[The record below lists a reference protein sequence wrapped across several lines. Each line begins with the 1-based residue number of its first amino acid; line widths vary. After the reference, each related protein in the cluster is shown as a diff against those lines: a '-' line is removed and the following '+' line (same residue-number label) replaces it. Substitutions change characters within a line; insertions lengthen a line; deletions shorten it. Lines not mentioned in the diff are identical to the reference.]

1 MRKGRIILSAFLVV
15 GLVAGF
21 AWVWNRAPERR
32 WGCFSN
38 NEAFCHNCSSFLN
51 WAIQLYADDHDGWYP
66 QGRASPLD
74 SLVTLI
80 GDYDLRIEQLTCHAF
95 AGDLQ
100 RYFQEHDAISPEF
113 CCYRYNQGLRKEDP
127 DDLIVLYY
135 FKPTVWE
142 SHSKKGRQ
150 LGRQILTP
158 ADWGWKFIPE
168 TAFQERQ
175 RKTDAFLQERIRRAH
190 DTDLVTSNLILTV
203 TCTNLAVH
211 SYRFLAKIENDGTND
226 ATVVLLEPG
235 HLIRW
240 EDHSRDP
247 CFLEEANAQIILAPG
262 DRHFF
267 PGWYELTV
275 EDEVR
280 DGKLLSR
287 STQTKSFNGLRE
299 GDGTPSI
306 NTGHG
311 RSRFSQGTDVL
322 SVNARCR
329 VQASLRANVNMG
341 NVRDLTVVFK
351 SKEFKYLEPHNKN
364 GPPTGSQPIRSELN
378 TTSPAAGSRR

>member
-1 MRKGRIILSAFLVV
+1 VRKKRIIVSAFVVV

-21 AWVWNRAPERR
+21 VWVWNRDPERR

-38 NEAFCHNCSSFLN
+38 KEAFCYNCSSFLN
-51 WAIQLYADDHDGWYP
+51 RAIRFYADDHDGWYP
-66 QGRASPLD
+66 QGSATPLD
-74 SLVTLI
+74 SLVTLVE
-80 GDYDLRIEQLTCHAF
+80 GYDLRIEQMTCHAF
-95 AGDLQ
+95 ASDLQ
-100 RYFQEHDAISPEF
+100 RYFKEHHGISPEF
-113 CCYRYNQGLRKEDP
+113 CCYRYNQGLRMEDP

-135 FKPTVWE
+135 FKPTFWK
-142 SHSKKGRQ
+142 SHSQKGRQ
-150 LGRQILTP
+150 LGRQVLT

-168 TAFQERQ
+168 AAFQERQ
-175 RKTDAFLQERIRRAH
+175 RKTDAFLQERIRRAPE
-190 DTDLVTSNLILTV
+190 TDWVTSNLILTV
-203 TCTNLAVH
+203 ICTNLAVN
-211 SYRFLAKIENDGTND
+211 SYHFSARLENHGTND

-235 HLIRW
+235 HLTHW
-240 EDHSRDP
+240 EDYSKEP

-262 DRHFF
+262 ERHFF

-287 STQTKSFNGLRE
+287 STQTKSFSGIRNR
-299 GDGTPSI
+299 DGTPRI

-329 VQASLRANVNMG
+329 VQASLRASVNMG
-341 NVRDLTVVFK
+341 NVRDLTVVLK

-364 GPPTGSQPIRSELN
+364 GAANRSQLVRTEPNQTSASGGSGR
-378 TTSPAAGSRR
+378 

>member
-1 MRKGRIILSAFLVV
+1 MLSRRIILSVFVVV

-21 AWVWNRAPERR
+21 VWVWNRDPERR

-38 NEAFCHNCSSFLN
+38 NEAFCYNCSSFLN
-51 WAIQLYADDHDGWYP
+51 RAIRLYADDNDGWYP
-66 QGRASPLD
+66 QGSATPLD
-74 SLVTLI
+74 SLVTLVE
-80 GDYDLRIEQLTCHAF
+80 GYDLRIEQTTCHAF
-95 AGDLQ
+95 ASDLQ
-100 RYFQEHDAISPEF
+100 RHFKEHHGISPES

-135 FKPTVWE
+135 FKATLWE

-150 LGRQILTP
+150 LGRQVLTS
-158 ADWGWKFIPE
+158 ADWAWKFIPE
-168 TAFQERQ
+168 TVFQERQ
-175 RKTDAFLQERIRRAH
+175 RKTDTFLQERIRRAP
-190 DTDLVTSNLILTV
+190 DRDLVTSKLILTV
-203 TCTNLAVH
+203 TCTNPAFH
-211 SYRFLAKIENDGTND
+211 SYRFSAKIENAGTND
-226 ATVVLLEPG
+226 ATVVLLETG
-235 HLIRW
+235 HLIHL
-240 EDHSRDP
+240 EDYNKDS
-247 CFLEEANAQIILAPG
+247 CFLEQANAQIVLAPG
-262 DRHFF
+262 ETHFF

-275 EDEVR
+275 EDELQ

-287 STQTKSFNGLRE
+287 STQTKSSNGLRE

-306 NTGHG
+306 NSGHG

-341 NVRDLTVVFK
+341 NVRDLTVVLK

-364 GPPTGSQPIRSELN
+364 GAANRSQPLRSETN
-378 TTSPAAGSRR
+378 RPSAAAGSDR